1 MAGYLTRLHLLRRGS
16 EEEVTRFTDKLK
28 PWTIIGLLLTVVL
41 LFCFQGETILAQPI
55 VILLIAIPLIIQSF
69 GVAAIAYTWAWLWRV
84 PIEIAG
90 PVALIGASCCW
101 RIGRSAHH
109 VIYRASR

>member
-1 MAGYLTRLHLLRRGS
+1 M
-16 EEEVTRFTDKLK
+16 
-28 PWTIIGLLLTVVL
+28 TVVL
-41 LFCFQGETILAQPI
+41 LFGFQGETILAQPI
-55 VILLIAIPLIIQSF
+55 VILLIAILLIIQSF

-101 RIGRSAHH
+101 RIGRSSPSCYLSCISLIAHDIGLFDQNLR
-109 VIYRASR
+109 VAIRIRLSV